1 MAEPTQIT
9 PYIRTISGKGSLTI
23 PEEFLKAVRIFL
35 YVDVIREPKSP
46 FKSYRR
52 NPPDSFYGYITAN
65 IGNYVLQTFSID
77 YNRQVFELYR
87 GDTAQ
92 LMRAVKCLEKAV
104 RNYVFLGTANPAVVF
119 IDQLAEFEPNRYDA
133 DNFKF
138 VCYAG
143 TALRLEL
150 RAYEPSDCGE
160 DDSDPPP
167 PPPPPSDEP
176 FPEVPSD
183 EPVEVSPPEPG
194 EEDETDPFEGDEE
207 EPGEPELPL
216 EGDCIRYRF
225 TISYERYGVGAVTE
239 VIDIASPVID
249 FYTEEQLPFPPI
261 DGLFANANGVWG
273 TGGQCAGVAPTL
285 IFNDLVGGSTFT
297 IDSIEEVPE

>member
-1 MAEPTQIT
+1 MAPTQIT
-9 PYIRTISGKGSLTI
+9 PYIRTVSGKGSISI
-23 PEEFLKAVRIFL
+23 PESFAKAVRIYL
-35 YVDVIREPKSP
+35 YVDVVRDPESPYKS
-46 FKSYRR
+46 FRV
-52 NPPDSFYGYITAN
+52 NPTESFYGYVTSN
-65 IGNYVLQTFSID
+65 IGNYALAKYSID
-77 YNRQVFELYR
+77 YERQVFELFN
-87 GDTAQ
+87 GSDAQ

-104 RNYVFLGTANPAVVF
+104 RNYVVLGSPGEVVPFLD
-119 IDQLAEFEPNRYDA
+119 ILEEFEPNRYDA

-138 VCYAG
+138 VCFAG

-150 RAYEPSDCGE
+150 RGYEPGDCGT
-160 DDSDPPP
+160 DDSEPTPPP
-167 PPPPPSDEP
+167 PPPQDEP
-176 FPEVPSD
+176 FDKTPPGD
-183 EPVEVSPPEPG
+183 PVEVSPPEPG
-194 EEDETDPFEGDEE
+194 EEDETDPFEGDTE

-216 EGDCIRYRF
+216 EGDCLRYRF

-239 VIDIASPVID
+239 VIDIASPIID

-297 IDSIEEVPE
+297 IDSIELVE